1 MSERVTMLDALP
13 AVHRRAFLER
23 AHQASFP
30 QDWRIFDEGR
40 YADRFWIV
48 KSGAVA
54 LDMPLPGHKIVAV
67 ETLGPGELL
76 GWSWLF
82 PPYRWHLSA
91 RALGSVVAYEFN
103 AAEIRDL
110 CRDDPAL
117 GRDIVLAVAG
127 TIAHRLNS
135 SRARLVD
142 LYGPRLREHS

>member
-1 MSERVTMLDALP
+1 MSDRVTMLDALSAP
-13 AVHRRAFLER
+13 HRRAFLER
-23 AHQASFP
+23 ASEVSFP
-30 QDWRIFDEGR
+30 QGWRIFDEGR

-54 LDMPLPGHKIVAV
+54 LDMPLPGQQIVAV
-67 ETLGPGELL
+67 ETLGAGELL

-91 RALGSVVAYEFN
+91 RALGWVTAYEFH

-110 CRDDPAL
+110 CREQPVL
-117 GRDIVLAVAG
+117 GHDVVLAVAG